1 MDGTEHAA
9 EVTPAPAILPPSPT
23 EQVNAALAALNHPS
37 NLAVPDRLHALEV
50 CVRVMAAQLI
60 PLLPTE

>member
-1 MDGTEHAA
+1 MDDARSE
-9 EVTPAPAILPPSPT
+9 EVPPSPT
-23 EQVNAALAALNHPS
+23 TPPASPTDQINAALALLNHPS

>member
-1 MDGTEHAA
+1 MDEHTA
-9 EVTPAPAILPPSPT
+9 EVTPAPAVPPPSPT
-23 EQVNAALAALNHPS
+23 EQINAALAALNHPS

-50 CVRVMAAQLI
+50 CVRIISAQLI

>member
-1 MDGTEHAA
+1 MNEHIS
-9 EVTPAPAILPPSPT
+9 ETTPAPSIPPPSPT
-23 EQVNAALAALNHPS
+23 EQINAALAALNHPS

-50 CVRVMAAQLI
+50 CVRVIAAQLI